1 MVNYYDVLKVS
12 PKASGTEIKSAYR
25 RLARKLHPD
34 RNNGSEETALK
45 FAAIAEAYEVLG
57 NAKERVNYD
66 RMMLEVQF
74 NNGSNGDSVFAST
87 NPHAKRWRQMV
98 YEKRYNDIIDRMIA
112 EERHESLAL
121 QRFIF
126 PLVALFISTFFF
138 GMVRPAFFLSDFW
151 LNSDFWTDLLG
162 ILAGTTRGYQAA
174 MFYTITYVIMAIG
187 SFGMIIVLS
196 REGFEADKIEDFRGL
211 NKKSPWFAAVMAMLM
226 FSTAGVPPFVGFWAR
241 LAVLGAVL
249 AAGLAWLAA
258 VSVLFSVIAA
268 YYYLRIVKLMYF
280 DEPTDEIGVQ
290 AGGTTLALA
299 SLNGIAVLALGL
311 FPSVLIEL
319 CARVLP

>member
-112 EERHESLAL
+112 EERREA
-121 QRFIF
+121 
-126 PLVALFISTFFF
+126 
-138 GMVRPAFFLSDFW
+138 MAF
-151 LNSDFWTDLLG
+151 
-162 ILAGTTRGYQAA
+162 Q
-174 MFYTITYVIMAIG
+174 
-187 SFGMIIVLS
+187 
-196 REGFEADKIEDFRGL
+196 K
-211 NKKSPWFAAVMAMLM
+211 
-226 FSTAGVPPFVGFWAR
+226 
-241 LAVLGAVL
+241 
-249 AAGLAWLAA
+249 
-258 VSVLFSVIAA
+258 
-268 YYYLRIVKLMYF
+268 
-280 DEPTDEIGVQ
+280 
-290 AGGTTLALA
+290 
-299 SLNGIAVLALGL
+299 
-311 FPSVLIEL
+311 
-319 CARVLP
+319 